1 MTVRSAG
8 GVKVPDAGELTAKG
22 RATRDR
28 VVAAAAELMFEQG
41 VSGTSLQDVQRASR
55 VSGSQMYHYFGDK
68 ASLVHAVIARQ
79 GEDLLGKQQPWL
91 VRIDSVGGIRA
102 WRDYVVSTMRRR
114 ECRGGCQLGS
124 LASELSDLDPKARTD
139 LAAVFGRWISAIRDG
154 LQAMQDRGELR
165 ADADVP
171 RLAYGLMAAAEGGL
185 LLAKTLRDITPLEA
199 ALDTVIDHI
208 ASLTVQPI

>member
-1 MTVRSAG
+1 MAGNSAG
-8 GVKVPDAGELTAKG
+8 SVRVPDAGELTPKG

-28 VVAAAAELMFEQG
+28 IVAAAADLMFEQG
-41 VSGTSLQDVQRASR
+41 VAGTSLQDVQQAAR

-79 GEDLLGKQQPWL
+79 GETLLARQEPWL
-91 VRIDSVGGIRA
+91 SRIDSLQGIRA

-114 ECRGGCQLGS
+114 ECRGGCQIGS
-124 LASELSDLDPKARTD
+124 LASELSDLDPVARSG
-139 LAAVFGRWISAIRDG
+139 LAAAFERWISAIRDG

-171 RLAYGLMAAAEGGL
+171 QLASALMAAAEGGL
-185 LLAKTLRDITPLEA
+185 LLAKALRDVAPLEA
-199 ALDTVIDHI
+199 ALDTVIGHI
-208 ASLTVQPI
+208 ASLTA